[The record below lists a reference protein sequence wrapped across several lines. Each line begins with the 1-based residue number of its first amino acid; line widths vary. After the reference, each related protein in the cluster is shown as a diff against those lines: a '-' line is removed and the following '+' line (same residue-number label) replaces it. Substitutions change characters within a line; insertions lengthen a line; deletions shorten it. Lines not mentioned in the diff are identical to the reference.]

1 MSESKNKEKPWVQ
14 RLYDRI
20 WLLAIAALIFF
31 AVSYVGWG
39 FADILLI
46 PEG

>member
-1 MSESKNKEKPWVQ
+1 MSNSEEIPWIQ

-20 WLLAIAALIFF
+20 WLIAIAALIFF
-31 AVSYVGWG
+31 AISYVGWG
-39 FADILLI
+39 FADILLT